1 MTHLYTLSL
10 NEKMRKVFALGKSKK
25 APMTLMTETQMLR
38 MRMREE
44 RRFCSQESGTLD
56 RNHILPDHQSAL
68 LHHIQSSWSVSASV
82 FFAPE
87 PVWSNKIG
95 FGYI

>member
-1 MTHLYTLSL
+1 
-10 NEKMRKVFALGKSKK
+10 MRSVCFALGKSKK

-38 MRMREE
+38 MRMRKE

-68 LHHIQSSWSVSASV
+68 LSCTTYRPHGLSQQV
-82 FFAPE
+82 FFLHLNQCGATKQ
-87 PVWSNKIG
+87 VSVTFNSSTAFKL
-95 FGYI
+95 